1 MSAFTTIQMH
11 LVDLENVAC
20 AVAISRLK
28 QRWKQNIV
36 HLTTGNMTREQMQSE
51 INNDYLFGKI
61 TVEEW
66 REKFDELSNVRLW
79 VKEGKVKEPKET
91 KNG

>member
-1 MSAFTTIQMH
+1 MH
-11 LVDLENVAC
+11 LVDLVNVVC
-20 AVAISRLK
+20 AVAISKSK
-28 QRWKQNIV
+28 QLWKQNIV
-36 HLTTGNMTREQMQSE
+36 HLTTGNMTREEMQSQ

-61 TVEEW
+61 SVDEW